1 MTGIDNS
8 SVLNVGY
15 SSGELAHGPITLAT
29 ILAFAK
35 PTSCRRVGMI
45 GWIPRLLVEFL
56 DEVGGV
62 EVRRSILADAGLDPD
77 AARFRMDTDLP
88 DPACRRIIEAA
99 CTRLGVAEAQ
109 TLALF
114 APYFLTAARATFPGF
129 FRGAVGVRD
138 FLLRQPAIH
147 NSLAAG
153 LRSPQRKAVAD
164 KFRAEAVPG
173 GVRVHYNSPNRLAAL
188 YVAIAH
194 ELARSFGEAINV
206 RFEAGGPE
214 DAKCLMLVELVP
226 GVVSR
231 ADHAEAIA

>member
-1 MTGIDNS
+1 MCLKLAIL
-8 SVLNVGY
+8 SVKI
-15 SSGELAHGPITLAT
+15 AHGQTTPAS

-35 PTSCRRVGMI
+35 LTSCRRIGMI

-56 DEVGGV
+56 DKVGGV
-62 EVRRSILADAGLDPD
+62 EVRQSILADAGLDPE

-99 CTRLGVAEAQ
+99 CTRLAVTEAQ
-109 TLALF
+109 ALALF
-114 APYFLTAARATFPGF
+114 APYFLTAARTTFPGF
-129 FRGAVGVRD
+129 FRGAVSVHD

-153 LRSPQRKAVAD
+153 LRGPQRRAVAD

-194 ELARSFGEAINV
+194 ELARSFGEAISV

-214 DAKCLMLVELVP
+214 DAKCLMLVKLVP

-231 ADHAEAIA
+231 ADHAQVLT